1 MIAPNALSPD
11 RMTPAERLAEVAEIL
26 AAGLMR
32 LSAAKSSALS
42 APPRDSLVDFSP
54 LTSGVRRRK
63 LRDRKRG

>member
-11 RMTPAERLAEVAEIL
+11 RMTPLERIAEVAEIL

-32 LSAAKSSALS
+32 LSARQSS
-42 APPRDSLVDFSP
+42 RVCQKRRESLVDFSP